1 MNSSEKKILKGY
13 ADKVIDKGLSVPA
26 IFFLEMFKYLSFLF
40 SQSMIVFGP
49 LLTLFINQRKYYQFS
64 NMISNRNNVEYFISQ
79 IESNRDLQR

>member
-13 ADKVIDKGLSVPA
+13 ANKVIDKGLSVPA

-64 NMISNRNNVEYFISQ
+64 NIISNRNNVEYFISQ
-79 IESNRDLQR
+79 IESNRGF